1 MHIQSE
7 DGYFSVVLTPALSR
21 GFFVFTLR
29 FGDRVL
35 GDGQPAGEYSSV
47 AALAGLKAMD
57 DPRIDPDLH
66 SPTAILDFLTSDDW
80 LEIDD
85 EPCLYDLTLPD
96 WGASM
101 DAYSTRAYLWGDEA
115 IFLFREHSRTNDPD
129 PWVWDEA
136 LLFRVD
142 RVELGVV
149 AAAAMAALRAFDA
162 AR

>member
-7 DGYFSVVLTPALSR
+7 DGYFGVGLTPALSR
-21 GFFVFTLR
+21 GFFVFMLR

-35 GDGQPAGEYSSV
+35 GDGQPAGEYASV
-47 AALAGLKAMD
+47 AALADLKALD

-80 LEIDD
+80 LDVDD
-85 EPCLYDLTLPD
+85 EHNLYDLTLPG
-96 WGASM
+96 WGESM
-101 DAYSTRAYLWGDEA
+101 DAYSTRAYLWGNEA
-115 IFLFREHSRTNDPD
+115 IFLFREHNRTNDPD
-129 PWVWDEA
+129 SWVWDEA

-142 RVELGVV
+142 RVELAAI
-149 AAAAMAALRAFDA
+149 AAAALAALRAFDA